1 MKQIGFVCC
10 AFMACAILFLV
21 SGGCMSVPNTPNPRF
36 YTLGAIGENQAA
48 QKFNIA
54 PNTIIGVGPVRI
66 PEYLNRPQIVTKDE
80 EGMLTFAQFDRWGE
94 PLDLALSR
102 LISANLTLL
111 LPGVNMEVY
120 PWNIA
125 IPVEYQV
132 LADVVQLESEL
143 DKDLF
148 FAAQWSLLDAQN
160 NKMLFTKRFEFRKP
174 IEPHSYSGLVGTL
187 SMACA
192 SLSRDIAE
200 AVATLAK
207 EPEIKK

>member
-10 AFMACAILFLV
+10 AFMVCAILFLA

-36 YTLGAIGENQAA
+36 YTLGAIGENQAE

-66 PEYLNRPQIVTKDE
+66 PEYLNRPQIVTKDK

-94 PLDLALSR
+94 SLDFALAR
-102 LISANLTLL
+102 LISAHLTVMLA
-111 LPGVNMEVY
+111 GVSLEVY
-120 PWNIA
+120 PWNIS
-125 IPVEYQV
+125 IPVKYQV

-143 DKDLF
+143 DKDLV
-148 FAAQWSLLDAQN
+148 FAVQWSILDAQN
-160 NKMLFTKRFEFRKP
+160 SKMLLTKRFEFSKP
-174 IEPHSYSGLVGTL
+174 IDPHNYSGLVKTL
-187 SMACA
+187 STACA
-192 SLSRDIAE
+192 SLSSEIAE

-207 EPEIKK
+207 EPETKG